1 MSSQRN
7 TFVLIGSVAC
17 ALILI
22 SIGVFYFLLRTPDA
36 KQYNLDG
43 TTSSQKAEEAS
54 RVSDKNIQPI
64 SVFTPRLNERVG
76 SPVSISGEITL
87 PQTALY
93 YRLKNESGD
102 VLSSGYVTTEH
113 TTPQAT
119 NVFQGNL
126 TYTSVSGGRG
136 TVEVFVLS
144 EDGAGELFLVT
155 VPIFYTETPEFTKG

>member
-7 TFVLIGSVAC
+7 TFVLVGSLAC
-17 ALILI
+17 AFILI

-43 TTSSQKAEEAS
+43 TMLSQKTEE
-54 RVSDKNIQPI
+54 VSKVRDEKAQSI
-64 SVFTPRLNERVG
+64 SVFTPRFNERVG
-76 SPVSISGEITL
+76 SPVSISGEMTL

-113 TTPQAT
+113 TASQAT
-119 NVFQGNL
+119 NAFQGNL
-126 TYTSVSGGRG
+126 TYTSVSGGNG

-144 EDGAGELFLVT
+144 EDGASELFLVT
-155 VPIFYTETPEFTKG
+155 IPVFYTETPTLTKK